1 MKGLKTGGRELGT
14 PNKSTDE
21 LRQTVQSF
29 IKRNIDC
36 MQANFELLEPK
47 EKLLFIEKLL
57 QYTLPRLQATQLTMP
72 EREMTDDEL
81 DREINRLEAKKT
93 PLTDEE
99 RKARI
104 AELKKQLFE
113 DD

>member
-1 MKGLKTGGRELGT
+1 MKGLKTGGREQGT
-14 PNKSTDE
+14 PNKLTSD
-21 LRQTVQSF
+21 LRERISDFLNDNWEQVEQDF
-29 IKRNIDC
+29 KEIEPEKRIA
-36 MQANFELLEPK
+36 MF
-47 EKLLFIEKLL
+47 EKLL

-81 DREINRLEAKKT
+81 DREIYRLEAKKT